1 MTKIEHFVF
10 NLCGCANRRFAIPNS
25 LNSLP
30 HLASRHRDVSIADRQ
45 LHSSNIIAIFATWK
59 TRVMSNARLG

>member
-25 LNSLP
+25 LP
-30 HLASRHRDVSIADRQ
+30 HLAPRHRDVSIADRQ